1 MGYTTEV
8 LLELDEVGR
17 EFCICDHE
25 IFNNTKAMH
34 YSAVSSMP
42 SEIIKISNYSLKSI
56 LKGLKSIKM
65 LKD

>member
-1 MGYTTEV
+1 
-8 LLELDEVGR
+8 
-17 EFCICDHE
+17 
-25 IFNNTKAMH
+25 MH

-65 LKD
+65 LKDAAKPFPPDKVIRK